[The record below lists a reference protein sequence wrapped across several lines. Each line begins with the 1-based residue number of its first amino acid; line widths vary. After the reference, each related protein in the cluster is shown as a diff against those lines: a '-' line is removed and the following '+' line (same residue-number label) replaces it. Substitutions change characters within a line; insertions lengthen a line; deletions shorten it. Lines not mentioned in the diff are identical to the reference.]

1 MEKINMIKT
10 NPLINTFS
18 NKIVFLTGHTGFQ
31 GSWLTL
37 WLEMLGAKV
46 IGYSKPP
53 LTNPSLFKILKLEK
67 KMILVI

>member
-1 MEKINMIKT
+1 MEKTNMIKT

-18 NKIVFLTGHTGFQ
+18 DKTVFLTGHTGFQ

-46 IGYSKPP
+46 IGYSK
-53 LTNPSLFKILKLEK
+53 
-67 KMILVI
+67 